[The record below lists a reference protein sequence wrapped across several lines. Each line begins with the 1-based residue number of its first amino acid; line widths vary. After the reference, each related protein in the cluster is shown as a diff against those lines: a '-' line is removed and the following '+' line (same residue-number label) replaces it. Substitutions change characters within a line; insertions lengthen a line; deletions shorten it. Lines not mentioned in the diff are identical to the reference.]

1 MIIATLRMAARPEK
15 REEIEQIVRG
25 ILESTRVQRGC
36 LSYRFCRDV
45 EDVNEY
51 LIIERW
57 ETQTDLEEFIRSES
71 YRKLLAA
78 MELLAKPPEVKI
90 NAISYTAG
98 LEAIKAARQCND

>member
-1 MIIATLRMAARPEK
+1 MIIAILRMVVRPEK
-15 REEIEQIVRG
+15 RKEVEQIVRG

-36 LSYRFCRDV
+36 LSYSFSRDV
-45 EDVNEY
+45 EDMNAY
-51 LIIERW
+51 FILERW
-57 ETQTDLEEFIRSES
+57 STQADLEEFIRSES

-78 MELLAKPPEVKI
+78 MELLSEPPEVTI

>member
-1 MIIATLRMAARPEK
+1 
-15 REEIEQIVRG
+15 
-25 ILESTRVQRGC
+25 VQRGC